1 MTRDNVIDT
10 AFRVWGQE
18 FYKTTSLTDL
28 AEALQVSK
36 PALYRHFSGKEA
48 LLQAMEERF
57 YDDYAAA
64 FNPALWEIL
73 ENQKWQERLLAIVR
87 FITGYFAH
95 HLSYLIYFL
104 IQFHNSNKEPR
115 FRIVEAMAKRGLH
128 FTEPAF
134 RSPTDRQYPPTL
146 ILAGIT
152 AIYEVAEFHRRRY
165 GLTGR
170 EKATLPLF
178 PPKEEPS
185 EEEIRSFAESVAD
198 KVRSGL
204 LFDPARINAISY
216 EKLEALQVPSHTLPN
231 PLLKAVAEV
240 VAEEGLWKASMAT
253 VAKRSG
259 LSKSGLYAHFK
270 SKKDMLSRLF
280 MVEFEHIAEYTTVRI
295 AMSEI
300 REERLYLAILSI
312 AEYLK
317 AKPEILFA
325 LDWVRIQRLELDIS
339 LPPVLYD
346 FFNDLKPDNSSG
358 DSWENIP
365 HWIPFLLAILMIRF
379 KKLPRLDYKSLR
391 KMFRFICL
399 GIKGLDN
406 NY

>member
-1 MTRDNVIDT
+1 MTRDNVIDA

-18 FYKTTSLTDL
+18 FYKTTSLTTL
-28 AEALQVSK
+28 AGTLQVSK
-36 PALYRHFSGKEA
+36 PALYRHFPSKQA

-64 FNPALWEIL
+64 FTPALREIL
-73 ENQKWQERLLAIVR
+73 ENRNWQERLLAIVR
-87 FITGYFAH
+87 FIAGYFAH
-95 HLSYLIYFL
+95 HLNYLIYFL
-104 IQFHNSNKEPR
+104 IQFHSSNKEPR
-115 FRIVEAMAKRGLH
+115 FRIAQAMAKRGLH

-134 RSPTDRQYPPTL
+134 RSPTDRQYPPAL
-146 ILAGIT
+146 VLAGIT

-165 GLTGR
+165 GLNGT
-170 EKATLPLF
+170 EKGCSAVQ

-185 EEEIRSFAESVAD
+185 EEEIRSFAESVAN

-204 LFDPARINAISY
+204 LFDPARINAISL
-216 EKLEALQVPSHTLPN
+216 EKLEALHPASHTPPN

-240 VAEEGLWKASMAT
+240 VAEEGLWKASMET

-270 SKKDMLSRLF
+270 SKKDMLSRFF
-280 MVEFEHIAEYTTVRI
+280 MAEFEHIAECTTTRI
-295 AMSEI
+295 AMSGL

-317 AKPEILFA
+317 ARPELLVA
-325 LDWVRIQRLELDIS
+325 MDWVRIQRLELNIS
-339 LPPVLYD
+339 LPPALYD
-346 FFNDLKPDNSSG
+346 FFNDLKPERSSG
-358 DSWENIP
+358 DIWENIP
-365 HWIPFLLAILMIRF
+365 LWIPFLLAILLIRL
-379 KKLPRLDYKSLR
+379 KKLPELDYKSLR
-391 KMFRFICL
+391 KMYKFICL

-406 NY
+406 N